1 MHAEGR
7 MKMAYFNK
15 CEYCGASLD
24 PGERCDCRMARAEAL
39 TNGLQPARPPR
50 WCRHRSEDHEAVR
63 QVREQG
69 TTKLR

>member
-1 MHAEGR
+1 
-7 MKMAYFNK
+7 MKMAYINRYR
-15 CEYCGASLD
+15 CEYCGATLD
-24 PGERCDCRMARAEAL
+24 PGERCDCRPARAEAL
-39 TNGLQPARPPR
+39 ENGIQPARPPR